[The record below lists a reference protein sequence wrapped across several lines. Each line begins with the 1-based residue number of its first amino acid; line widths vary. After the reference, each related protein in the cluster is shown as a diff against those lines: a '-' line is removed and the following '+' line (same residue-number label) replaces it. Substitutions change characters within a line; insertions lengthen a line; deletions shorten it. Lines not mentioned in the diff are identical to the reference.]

1 MPHTENQEMDP
12 KKYLSLVYRMRH
24 LFIAVVLA
32 VMTGAVVYGYWLPK
46 VYQAD
51 TTVFIERNVI
61 NELIKDIAVTPSM
74 QDRLKVLSYA
84 MSSRNILTKVVNTM
98 GMDLKNDAGLER
110 IIGELQA
117 NTKISMKDMDL
128 FVVSF
133 KHKDPRFASEYVN
146 TLVRLYVEEN
156 MSAKREEAYGAN
168 RFLSEQIKFFKEKL
182 DAIEQQVI
190 QFRKEKGV
198 FVSVSEFALVEDIK
212 KAQDELEA
220 IKIARRETE
229 ARGAILKK
237 QLSQEKPYTVAVY
250 SRNSLSDRKAILK
263 KRLHELQ
270 LTYTKDYPEVIK
282 VQTELESVSQLLKN
296 QGASSADGPEDA
308 DTEMSSINP
317 LHQQLKEE
325 STKSERELAALS
337 AKEEHLRRLVASK
350 QSYLRNIPEE
360 KTKLSELEMERNTY
374 KRIYEELVGK
384 LGQSEVSKQMEVQDK
399 AATFRVVDPAITAT
413 KAVSPNRL
421 AIMLGGILAG
431 IATGLVLVIGLDYIN
446 HTVKELETV
455 RSLGVAVLAVIPRMQ
470 DNEEIRRM
478 KKLDLITYSAA
489 GAYLVLFAIIVL
501 MEAAGVDYIDRV
513 IAAAGRLWLA

>member
-12 KKYLSLVYRMRH
+12 KKSLSLVYRMRH

-98 GMDLKNDAGLER
+98 WMDLKNDAGLER

-237 QLSQEKPYTVAVY
+237 K
-250 SRNSLSDRKAILK
+250 
-263 KRLHELQ
+263 LHELQ

-360 KTKLSELEMERNTY
+360 KTKISELEMERNTY

-413 KAVSPNRL
+413 KAVRPNRL

-431 IATGLVLVIGLDYIN
+431 IATGLVLLISLDYIN

-513 IAAAGRLWLA
+513 ITAAGRLWLA